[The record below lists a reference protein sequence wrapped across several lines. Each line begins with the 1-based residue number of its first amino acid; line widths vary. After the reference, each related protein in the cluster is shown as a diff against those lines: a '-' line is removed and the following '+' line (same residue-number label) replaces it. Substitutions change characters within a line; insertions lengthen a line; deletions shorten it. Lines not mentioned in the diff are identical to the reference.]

1 MLGDPSLQVPL
12 KNAVGWKMT
21 ERVNRGYVSITQWK
35 KQLDLDRPC
44 GAVSSGEACWLSD
57 DFTAWN
63 LVIERLYLELA
74 ETSSGTL
81 RLKSVSN
88 RQVDKHPVAIASQA
102 SRLAS
107 RLLCHHPCI
116 QELSL
121 ACSIGPRSPVERQ
134 PFPIR
139 LRPSIT
145 DDDLS

>member
-1 MLGDPSLQVPL
+1 
-12 KNAVGWKMT
+12 MT
-21 ERVNRGYVSITQWK
+21 ETVNRGSISITQWK
-35 KQLDLDRPC
+35 KELDLDRPC

-121 ACSIGPRSPVERQ
+121 ACSIGPKSPHRTTTIPDTPT
-134 PFPIR
+134 PF
-139 LRPSIT
+139 IT